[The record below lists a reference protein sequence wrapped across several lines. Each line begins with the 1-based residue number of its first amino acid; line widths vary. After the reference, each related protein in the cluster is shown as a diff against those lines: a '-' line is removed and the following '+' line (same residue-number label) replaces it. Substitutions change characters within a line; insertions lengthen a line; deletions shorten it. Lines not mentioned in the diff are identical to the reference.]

1 MSSPVKPSD
10 RPPELHF
17 APPSS
22 SVPQSGD
29 GQGVNFRTDSSVNPS
44 GRSYRSALQGQYSS
58 PSSVQQWIP
67 VGEKDIVPLVRNGIK
82 SLNLSKDFKDKLCKP
97 WSNTV
102 IVRLLGKNIGY
113 SYLCHRL
120 HAIWKPL
127 GDLHIVDLDRNCF
140 LVKFAQEQDYFKAL
154 TGGPWML
161 LDHYLIVH
169 QWDQSFRV
177 SDDLP
182 KKMVVWVRFPYLPI
196 HFYHP
201 QVLTSLGNL
210 IGKTIKIDFNT
221 QRAERG
227 KFARIAIEIDLS
239 EPLASVVELDGALQ
253 KVEYE
258 NMPFLCFDC
267 GKVGHESGN
276 CPMLIKDSDE
286 TMATKGEKVAEGL
299 TGLSPEPEP
308 APGTY
313 GPWMLVERKSRR
325 PRKEGALT
333 KEKANDGKEDLSSIQ
348 KKKAIGRVGA
358 FKGILSREEKG
369 RLKSQGG
376 LGLRKTRDLNLAYL
390 MKLGWAIVMD
400 PSRIWVRVMTTK
412 YLKEID
418 ADSVL
423 RRKSGGSSLWR
434 GIRSVW
440 HTMVEA
446 SQQSI
451 GNGLAASWDPRKR
464 LQPLFRFGH
473 LAPLENKV
481 VFEHKLATSD
491 QLRLRVLHWIA
502 GVRETMRAES
512 RVLFKQAHDREEV
525 LVQWEPA
532 PEDFITINTDG
543 SVLQPNRHASAGGI
557 LRDSQGQKIAA
568 FAANLG
574 SCSIMRA
581 ELRVAEIGL
590 KIAWELGYRKAHL
603 QMDSK
608 TAVNTIL
615 SKGDEDSR
623 HFQTVRSIHEWL
635 DKY

>member
-1 MSSPVKPSD
+1 MSAPDFTQSAASLSSPVKPSD

-29 GQGVNFRTDSSVNPS
+29 GHGVNFRTDSSVNPS

-97 WSNTV
+97 WSNMV

-182 KKMVVWVRFPYLPI
+182 KKMVVWVLFPYLPI

-227 KFARIAIEIDLS
+227 KFARITIEIDLS

-369 RLKSQGG
+369 RFG
-376 LGLRKTRDLNLAYL
+376 
-390 MKLGWAIVMD
+390 KL
-400 PSRIWVRVMTTK
+400 S
-412 YLKEID
+412 
-418 ADSVL
+418 L
-423 RRKSGGSSLWR
+423 RR
-434 GIRSVW
+434 
-440 HTMVEA
+440 
-446 SQQSI
+446 
-451 GNGLAASWDPRKR
+451 
-464 LQPLFRFGH
+464 
-473 LAPLENKV
+473 
-481 VFEHKLATSD
+481 
-491 QLRLRVLHWIA
+491 
-502 GVRETMRAES
+502 RE
-512 RVLFKQAHDREEV
+512 
-525 LVQWEPA
+525 
-532 PEDFITINTDG
+532 
-543 SVLQPNRHASAGGI
+543 
-557 LRDSQGQKIAA
+557 
-568 FAANLG
+568 
-574 SCSIMRA
+574 
-581 ELRVAEIGL
+581 
-590 KIAWELGYRKAHL
+590 
-603 QMDSK
+603 
-608 TAVNTIL
+608 
-615 SKGDEDSR
+615 
-623 HFQTVRSIHEWL
+623 
-635 DKY
+635 